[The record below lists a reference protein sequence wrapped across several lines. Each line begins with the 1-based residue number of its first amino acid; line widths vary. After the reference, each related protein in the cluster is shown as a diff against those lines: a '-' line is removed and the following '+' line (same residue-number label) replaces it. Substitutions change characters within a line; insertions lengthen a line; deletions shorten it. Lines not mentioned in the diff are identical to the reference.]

1 MHKFTPIDL
10 KYKRAVKMIISSENV
25 LKKVTTSKNLF
36 SYSLT
41 DAVIYVI
48 AIASTK
54 FNIFLLLKKG
64 FLNPLEI
71 TL

>member
-48 AIASTK
+48 ATSTK

>member
-41 DAVIYVI
+41 DAIIYVI
-48 AIASTK
+48 AS
-54 FNIFLLLKKG
+54 FN
-64 FLNPLEI
+64 
-71 TL
+71 